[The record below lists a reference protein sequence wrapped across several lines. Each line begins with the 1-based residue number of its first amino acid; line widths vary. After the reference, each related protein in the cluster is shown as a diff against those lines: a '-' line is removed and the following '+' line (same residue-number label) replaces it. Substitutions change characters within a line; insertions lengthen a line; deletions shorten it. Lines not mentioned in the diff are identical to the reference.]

1 MGSFPSPSRE
11 GKDKSFCSNCY
22 YTPKTEKVNG
32 LPSNFHIFLQGTMQT
47 MDRPP
52 ERPVTPSF
60 LLRDVL
66 Y

>member
-22 YTPKTEKVNG
+22 YTPKTEKSEWVAVKF
-32 LPSNFHIFLQGTMQT
+32 PHFLQGAMQT

-60 LLRDVL
+60 LPRDVL